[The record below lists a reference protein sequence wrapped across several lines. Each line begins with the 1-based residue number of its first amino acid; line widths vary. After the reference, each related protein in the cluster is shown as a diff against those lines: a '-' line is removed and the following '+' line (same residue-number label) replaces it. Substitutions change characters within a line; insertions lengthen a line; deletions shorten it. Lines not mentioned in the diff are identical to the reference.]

1 MATLTSNIVT
11 LAEVGNLISHGK
23 SEIATV
29 AETLSKENAILRHA
43 IWVESSETFSH
54 HHVQQLSLPSVS
66 WRNVNDGVAATAGH
80 TKSVYEPILIAETR
94 SEVDERIVD
103 SSNNPAAVRDRYNRM
118 HIMALAQEF
127 EDKFFYGNAS
137 VNPEQPDGLAT
148 RYATVNTTNV
158 IDNHAS
164 NTGSG
169 DNTSL
174 WIINWDDTT
183 GAYLSY
189 PNGSPLGIEVVDKDL
204 ERVSGANTGNYYAYT
219 TQFKMSTAIAVA
231 DDRGVQRIGSIDSTH
246 GATYDLDPDKVIEAI
261 GRMKS
266 SKNSAIYCNRVTYTT
281 INIEASGKANVYYM
295 ADSPFMDGPVPHIMG
310 IPIYLA
316 EGLGIVEDAI

>member
-1 MATLTSNIVT
+1 MATLTSNVVT
-11 LAEVGNLISHGK
+11 LAEVGNLISHGE
-23 SEIATV
+23 SGVADV

-66 WRNVNDGVAATAGH
+66 WRSVNDGVAATTGH

-103 SSNNPAAVRDRYNRM
+103 SSSNPAAVRDRYNRM

-127 EDKFFYGNAS
+127 ESKFFYGNAA
-137 VNPEQPDGLAT
+137 VNPEQPDGLTT

-158 IDNHAS
+158 VDN
-164 NTGSG
+164 GSTDAG
-169 DNTSL
+169 VCSSL

-219 TQFKMSTAIAVA
+219 TQFKLSTAIAVA
-231 DDRGVQRIGSIDSTH
+231 DDRGVQRLASVHNSYADGDN
-246 GATYDLDPDKVIEAI
+246 LDPTKVIESI

-266 SKNSAIYCNRVTYTT
+266 TKNSAIYVNRTLYTH
-281 INIEASGKANVYYM
+281 INIEASTKNNVYYM
-295 ADSPFMDGPVPHIMG
+295 ADSPFMDGAVPHIMG
-310 IPIYLA
+310 IPVYLA
-316 EGLGIVEDAI
+316 EGILNTEDGI